1 MGGLFDMEKSAVKS
15 ALMAERQLMAASAG
29 IALGGFILL
38 GLLTSKIDRLQK
50 LIFLLPVNVAAW
62 SLTAACASQKKKEG
76 FYRAMDTAQE
86 LQLKSHLQGMEAF
99 YSATSKMERQNAVV
113 KWVLKNTPQWQW
125 ERREHEFGLQ
135 GLFPRMEQP
144 AIAQAEVINSEILV
158 GQQPRLGDVEAK
170 TEFDYSWLDTDFIKT
185 SKAVLGARGSG
196 KTTYLNYE
204 AMRFLQLFP
213 DGWLLIGDLHFDED
227 EVKWLPGIPSSVLME
242 RYVATKAPKIL
253 EIFRSLRV
261 ELLDRIE
268 KRDRKR
274 RRIKFICD
282 EFIGF
287 MGRLNDAEKKE
298 VLGFLATCQDEG
310 RKFGVDVTLGLH
322 SIKKERSGI
331 DSSILFQMDVLCLK
345 NSISDPATKFPSD
358 WDTKNLSQERHL
370 LQSILKPGQGFACVV
385 CKQGEAP
392 CVQVLPSIDLN
403 QFSLVLE
410 DGERTPNEQ
419 SDRFDT
425 PNRSLG
431 KTEEQEIELS
441 DQWYQNLQ
449 FWAISLLREPTHQE
463 LAQKF
468 LELTGYELVS
478 EGLQELLGEVQQ
490 WRRGVKE

>member
-1 MGGLFDMEKSAVKS
+1 MSGLFDLEKSAIKK
-15 ALMAERQLMAASAG
+15 ALYQERQLMAASAG
-29 IALGGFILL
+29 IALGGFLLL
-38 GLLTSKIDRLQK
+38 GLLTNKADKLQK
-50 LIFLLPVNVAAW
+50 LVFLLPVNVAAW

-86 LQLKSHLQGMEAF
+86 LQLKAHLQGMEAF
-99 YSATSKMERQNAVV
+99 YAATGKMERQNNVV
-113 KWVLKNTPQWQW
+113 RWILKHTPDWQW
-125 ERREHEFGLQ
+125 ARREQEFGLQ
-135 GLFPRMEQP
+135 GLFPPMQPPIDVNAQP
-144 AIAQAEVINSEILV
+144 ALPQAIGIGN
-158 GQQPRLGDVEAK
+158 QPLLGDIEAR
-170 TEFDYSWLDTDFIKT
+170 TEFDYSWLDNAFIQS

-227 EVKWLPGIPSSVLME
+227 EVKWLPGIPVNILME

-268 KRDRKR
+268 QRDRKR

-298 VLGFLATCQDEG
+298 VLQFLATCQDEG

-358 WDTKNLSQERHL
+358 WDTKSLSQERHL
-370 LQSILKPGQGFACVV
+370 IQSTLKQGQGFACVV

-392 CVQVLPSIDLN
+392 MVAVLPNIDLS
-403 QFSLVLE
+403 QFKLTF
-410 DGERTPNEQ
+410 DGDNTTHSSAPSTP
-419 SDRFDT
+419 
-425 PNRSLG
+425 
-431 KTEEQEIELS
+431 QEADIQLS
-441 DQWYQNLQ
+441 DEWYQELQ
-449 FWAISLLREPTHQE
+449 FWAIARTTEPTSQE
-463 LAQKF
+463 VAAKF
-468 LELTGYELVS
+468 QQLTGYELVE
-478 EGLQELLGEVQQ
+478 EGVQELFAEVQQ
-490 WRRGVKE
+490 WRKGVKE